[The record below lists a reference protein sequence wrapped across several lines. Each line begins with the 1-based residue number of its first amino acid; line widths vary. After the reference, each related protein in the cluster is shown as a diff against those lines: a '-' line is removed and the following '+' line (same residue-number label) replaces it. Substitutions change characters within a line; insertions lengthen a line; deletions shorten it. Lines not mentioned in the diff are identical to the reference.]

1 MFLPSFVIIDDVSVG
16 QYEGME
22 SKLQNVD
29 DTPWAPETDQNVP
42 GSFSSGI

>member
-1 MFLPSFVIIDDVSVG
+1 MFLPSFVIIDNVFVG

-22 SKLQNVD
+22 LKLQNLD
-29 DTPWAPETDQNVP
+29 DTPWAPETDQNVS